1 MLRLQA
7 LGEMYLHS
15 LTHSFTQSNDSCP
28 GAPPKLGPILEP
40 QRTSKP
46 TRLTPPPSPTGS
58 SFPPTLCTRSVTVPP
73 LVFPPP
79 DQGFLLLSAGGPLRP
94 LLGARR
100 PPAVGSLRASR
111 GWTAREGEREAGG
124 GPGEAPPRW
133 LCAAPPPT
141 LASPG
146 PLARPPARP
155 APTSSRRAA
164 PSTLLRRQACLAPA
178 LRRRRPPPAAPRPV
192 PRRDEGGPGC
202 ERGGDSGRAVRQGG
216 PGGRRRLREDVAADG
231 LRRRGLSRGE
241 CQPLW
246 HGARIL
252 PVACPYSGGSQAL
265 LALLSGA
272 NASMM

>member
-1 MLRLQA
+1 MLVSKPW
-7 LGEMYLHS
+7 GKCTSIHS
-15 LTHSFTQSNDSCP
+15 LTHS
-28 GAPPKLGPILEP
+28 PKVMIPALEP
-40 QRTSKP
+40 HLSWDPFSSPSELASQ
-46 TRLTPPPSPTGS
+46 RLTPPPSPTGS

-178 LRRRRPPPAAPRPV
+178 LRRRRPLPAARRPAPRAP
-192 PRRDEGGPGC
+192 PR
-202 ERGGDSGRAVRQGG
+202 
-216 PGGRRRLREDVAADG
+216 
-231 LRRRGLSRGE
+231 
-241 CQPLW
+241 
-246 HGARIL
+246 
-252 PVACPYSGGSQAL
+252 
-265 LALLSGA
+265 
-272 NASMM
+272 